1 MSRIH
6 VAIVSR
12 SPDTR
17 AAAVAAFD
25 GAPEH
30 WEVTVHEEIVAAD
43 HTVCGPE
50 DAIEGAVVFDPHR
63 PADVLR
69 EIERRIPGTASRF
82 FTVSGVGGG
91 SGATTLALH
100 LAAAF
105 GRSCAY
111 LDLDLEWGA
120 AARFGLDRTAIKT
133 WADVG
138 SSTDDVKRAALPVAP
153 GFRALFAPRP
163 GPDLPDPRFV
173 LERCRAI
180 FDPVVVDT
188 GSGAGRIGDDVS
200 ACIWVIPATSTGVA
214 KARERIDSFPGQR
227 AALVLSRTGAG
238 GGITKARAA
247 DELGRPIS
255 LDLPGTPALR
265 DAEDEQRLLVGPW
278 TRYARRVAALARAL
292 ERA

>member
-12 SPDTR
+12 SPVTR
-17 AAAVAAFD
+17 AAAAAAFD
-25 GAPEH
+25 GAPED
-30 WEVTVHEEIVAAD
+30 WEVTVHEEIVPAD

-50 DAIEGAVVFDPHR
+50 DAIEGAVVFDPRR
-63 PADVLR
+63 PTDVLE
-69 EIERRIPGTASRF
+69 EIQRRIPGTTSRF
-82 FTVSGVGGG
+82 FAVSGIGGG

-105 GRSCAY
+105 GRACVY

-120 AARFGLDRTAIKT
+120 AARFGLDRAAIKT
-133 WADVG
+133 WADIG
-138 SSTDDVKRAALPVAP
+138 TSTDDVKRAALPVAP

-163 GPDLPDPRFV
+163 RPDLPDARLV
-173 LERCRAI
+173 LERSRAI
-180 FDPVVVDT
+180 FDPVVVDL
-188 GSGAGRIGDDVS
+188 GSGAGPIAMDAS

-214 KARERIDSFPGQR
+214 RARERIGSFPGQR
-227 AALVLSRTGAG
+227 AALVLNRTGAG

-247 DELGRPIS
+247 EELGHPIS
-255 LDLPGTPALR
+255 LELPGTPALR
-265 DAEDEQRLLVGPW
+265 DAEDEQRLLAGPW

-292 ERA
+292 ENA